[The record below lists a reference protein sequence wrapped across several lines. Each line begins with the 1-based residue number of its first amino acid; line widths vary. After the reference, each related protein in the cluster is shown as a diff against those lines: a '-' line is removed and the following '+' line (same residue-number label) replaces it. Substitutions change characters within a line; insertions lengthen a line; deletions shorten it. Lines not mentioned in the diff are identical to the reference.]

1 VTSRLVLLAAA
12 LAAAVATAHAEPA
25 PPLIGANVESLLDY
39 AKARN
44 PEYAVMRLE
53 AEAARERI
61 YPAGALPD
69 PVFRTELRDVTNEG
83 RDASSNLLPTRIGS
97 AKYTFIQPLPFW
109 GKRDL
114 KREIG
119 HGRGRSG
126 ARQAPALRGPNRRP
140 ASRSPMRNISP

>member
-1 VTSRLVLLAAA
+1 MTSRLVLLAAA

-53 AEAARERI
+53 AEAARERT

-97 AKYTFIQPLPFW
+97 AKYTFIQPLPLG

-114 KREIG
+114 
-119 HGRGRSG
+119 H
-126 ARQAPALRGPNRRP
+126 RQAATGEAEVALDHRRVLLD
-140 ASRSPMRNISP
+140 R